1 MTREF
6 SVTGGGGVALHVRE
20 CGNPD
25 GAAIVFVHGWSQCDR
40 CWDRQLEGRLAAS
53 FRLVAFD
60 NRGHGMSDMPSDPAC
75 YTDGQLWADDLAA
88 VIDGAGLERPV
99 VVAWSYGGFI
109 VADYVR
115 AYGDGALGGIALAGS
130 AVRLKPPTFEDLGP
144 GLLEN
149 AQAMCLPDLGANI
162 AATRRFLRAC
172 TVDPL
177 DADLWES
184 ALCWNMVVPP
194 QIRGALIAREI
205 DADDVLAA
213 LSVPV
218 LVIHGLEDSIVL
230 PSMARHA
237 VERCRTAAA
246 SWYEGIGHMPFVE
259 AQERFDQDLA
269 RFVRRAHSGTAMSDP
284 PRVQA

>member
-1 MTREF
+1 MAREY
-6 SVTGGGGVALHVRE
+6 SVSGGGGVALHVRE

-40 CWDRQLEGRLAAS
+40 CWDRQLEGPLATS

-60 NRGHGMSDMPSDPAC
+60 IRGHGMSDKPSDPVSYAE
-75 YTDGQLWADDLAA
+75 GRLWADDLAA
-88 VIDGAGLERPV
+88 VINGAGLERPV

-115 AYGDGALGGIALAGS
+115 EHGDGALGGIVLAGG
-130 AVRLKPPTFEDLGP
+130 ALHLKPTTFADLGP

-172 TVDPL
+172 SADPL
-177 DADLWES
+177 DPDLWES
-184 ALCWNMVVPP
+184 ALCWNMVVPAE
-194 QIRGALIAREI
+194 IRGALIAREI
-205 DADDVLAA
+205 DSDDVLAA

-230 PSMARHA
+230 PSMARHV
-237 VERCRTAAA
+237 VERCPTAVA
-246 SWYEGIGHMPFVE
+246 SWYEGIGHMPFAE
-259 AQERFDQDLA
+259 AQERFDRELTAFVDRA
-269 RFVRRAHSGTAMSDP
+269 RASRSSSSVS
-284 PRVQA
+284 

>member
-1 MTREF
+1 
-6 SVTGGGGVALHVRE
+6 VTGGGGVALHVRE
-20 CGNPD
+20 FGKPD

-40 CWDRQLEGRLAAS
+40 CWDRQLEGQLAAS

-60 NRGHGMSDMPSDPAC
+60 IRGHGMSDKPSDPAC

-88 VIDGAGLERPV
+88 VINAGGLERPV

-109 VADYVR
+109 LADYVR
-115 AYGDGALGGIALAGS
+115 AYRDGALGGIVLAGS
-130 AVRLKPPTFEDLGP
+130 ALHLKPPAFADLGP

-177 DADLWES
+177 DADLWEA

-205 DADDVLAA
+205 DADDVLAT

-218 LVIHGLEDSIVL
+218 LVIHGAEDSIVL

-237 VERCRTAAA
+237 VERCPTAAA
-246 SWYEGIGHMPFVE
+246 SWYDGVGHMPFVE

-269 RFVRRAHSGTAMSDP
+269 AFARAGRPSTAMT
-284 PRVQA
+284 

>member
-1 MTREF
+1 MAREY
-6 SVTGGGGVALHVRE
+6 SVKGGGGVALHVRE
-20 CGNPD
+20 GGNPH
-25 GAAIVFVHGWSQCDR
+25 GAAIVFVHGWTQCDR
-40 CWDRQLEGRLAAS
+40 CWDRQLEGLLAAS
-53 FRLVAFD
+53 FRLVTFD
-60 NRGHGMSDMPSDPAC
+60 NRGHGMSDRPSDPAC
-75 YTDGQLWADDLAA
+75 YTDGQVWADDLAA

-115 AYGDGALGGIALAGS
+115 AYGDGALGGIALAGG
-130 AVRLKPPTFEDLGP
+130 AVTLKPPRFEDLGP

-194 QIRGALIAREI
+194 QIRGALIGREI
-205 DADDVLAA
+205 DADDVLSA

-230 PSMARHA
+230 PSMARRV
-237 VERCRTAAA
+237 VERCPTAVA
-246 SWYEGIGHMPFVE
+246 SWYEGVGHMPFVE
-259 AQERFDQDLA
+259 AQERFDEELMTFVDRA
-269 RFVRRAHSGTAMSDP
+269 RASSSSSAAT
-284 PRVQA
+284 

>member
-1 MTREF
+1 MAREY
-6 SVTGGGGVALHVRE
+6 SVSGGGGVALHVRE

-40 CWDRQLEGRLAAS
+40 CWDRQLEGPLATS

-60 NRGHGMSDMPSDPAC
+60 IRGHGMSDKPSDPVSYAE
-75 YTDGQLWADDLAA
+75 GRLWADDLAA
-88 VIDGAGLERPV
+88 VINGAGLERPV

-115 AYGDGALGGIALAGS
+115 EHGDGALGGIVLAGG
-130 AVRLKPPTFEDLGP
+130 ALHLKPTTFADLGP

-172 TVDPL
+172 TADPL
-177 DADLWES
+177 DPDLWES
-184 ALCWNMVVPP
+184 ALCWNMVVPAE
-194 QIRGALIAREI
+194 IRGALIAREI
-205 DADDVLAA
+205 DSDDVLAA

-230 PSMARHA
+230 PSMARYV
-237 VERCRTAAA
+237 VERCPTAVA
-246 SWYEGIGHMPFVE
+246 SWYEGIGHMPFAE
-259 AQERFDQDLA
+259 AQERFDRELTAFVDRA
-269 RFVRRAHSGTAMSDP
+269 RASRSSSSVS
-284 PRVQA
+284 

>member
-1 MTREF
+1 VTREY
-6 SVTGGGGVALHVRE
+6 SVTGGGGAALHVRE
-20 CGNPD
+20 SGKPD
-25 GAAIVFVHGWSQCDR
+25 GAVIVFVHGWSQCDR
-40 CWDRQLEGRLAAS
+40 CWDRQLEGQLAAS

-60 NRGHGMSDMPSDPAC
+60 IRGHGMSDRPSDPAC

-88 VIDGAGLERPV
+88 VINAGGLERPV

-109 VADYVR
+109 LADYVR
-115 AYGDGALGGIALAGS
+115 AYGDGALGGIVFAGS
-130 AVRLKPPTFEDLGP
+130 ALHLKPTTFEDLGP

-177 DADLWES
+177 DADLWEA

-205 DADDVLAA
+205 DADDVLAT

-218 LVIHGLEDSIVL
+218 LVVHGAEDSIVL
-230 PSMARHA
+230 PSMARH
-237 VERCRTAAA
+237 VLDRCPTAAS
-246 SWYEGIGHMPFVE
+246 SWYDSVGHMPFVE
-259 AQERFDQDLA
+259 AQERFDQELA
-269 RFVRRAHSGTAMSDP
+269 AFARASCPSTA
-284 PRVQA
+284 VT

>member
-1 MTREF
+1 MAREY
-6 SVTGGGGVALHVRE
+6 SVTGGGGISLHVRE
-20 CGNPD
+20 FGNPD

-40 CWDRQLEGRLAAS
+40 CWDRQLEGQLAAS

-60 NRGHGMSDMPSDPAC
+60 IRGHGMSDKPPDPAC
-75 YTDGQLWADDLAA
+75 YADGQLWADDLAA
-88 VIDGAGLERPV
+88 VISDGGLERPV

-115 AYGDGALGGIALAGS
+115 EHGDGALGGIVLAGG
-130 AVRLKPPTFEDLGP
+130 ALHLKPTTFEDLGP

-172 TVDPL
+172 TVNPL
-177 DADLWES
+177 DRDLWES
-184 ALCWNMVVPP
+184 TLCWNMVVPAE
-194 QIRGALIAREI
+194 IRGALIAREI
-205 DADDVLAA
+205 DADDVLAG

-230 PSMARHA
+230 PSMARHV
-237 VERCRTAAA
+237 VERCPTAVA
-246 SWYEGIGHMPFVE
+246 SWYDGIGHMPFAE
-259 AQERFDQDLA
+259 AQERFDQELLTFVDRA
-269 RFVRRAHSGTAMSDP
+269 RASRSSSAVS
-284 PRVQA
+284 

>member
-1 MTREF
+1 MTREY

-20 CGNPD
+20 FGKPD

-40 CWDRQLEGRLAAS
+40 CWDRQLEGQLAAS

-60 NRGHGMSDMPSDPAC
+60 IRGHGMSDRPCDPAC

-88 VIDGAGLERPV
+88 VINAGGLERPV

-109 VADYVR
+109 LADYVR
-115 AYGDGALGGIALAGS
+115 AYGDGALGGIVLAGS
-130 AVRLKPPTFEDLGP
+130 ALHLKPPAFADLGP

-177 DADLWES
+177 DADLWEA

-205 DADDVLAA
+205 DADDVLAT

-218 LVIHGLEDSIVL
+218 LVIHGAEDSIVL

-237 VERCRTAAA
+237 VERCPTAAA
-246 SWYEGIGHMPFVE
+246 SWYDGVGHMPFVE

-269 RFVRRAHSGTAMSDP
+269 AFARAGRPSTAMT
-284 PRVQA
+284 

>member
-1 MTREF
+1 
-6 SVTGGGGVALHVRE
+6 
-20 CGNPD
+20 
-25 GAAIVFVHGWSQCDR
+25 
-40 CWDRQLEGRLAAS
+40 
-53 FRLVAFD
+53 
-60 NRGHGMSDMPSDPAC
+60 
-75 YTDGQLWADDLAA
+75 
-88 VIDGAGLERPV
+88 
-99 VVAWSYGGFI
+99 
-109 VADYVR
+109 
-115 AYGDGALGGIALAGS
+115 
-130 AVRLKPPTFEDLGP
+130 
-144 GLLEN
+144 
-149 AQAMCLPDLGANI
+149 MCLPDLGANI

-237 VERCRTAAA
+237 VERCRDRGRLLVRGHRPHAIRRGPGAIRPGPGEVRPAGTLRHR
-246 SWYEGIGHMPFVE
+246 YE
-259 AQERFDQDLA
+259 
-269 RFVRRAHSGTAMSDP
+269 
-284 PRVQA
+284 

>member
-1 MTREF
+1 VTREY

-20 CGNPD
+20 SGNPD
-25 GAAIVFVHGWSQCDR
+25 GAAIVFVHGWCQCDR
-40 CWDRQLEGRLAAS
+40 CWDRQLEGQLAAS

-60 NRGHGMSDMPSDPAC
+60 IRGHGMSDKPPDPAA
-75 YTDGQLWADDLAA
+75 YTDGKLWANDLAA
-88 VIDGAGLERPV
+88 VISGAGLERPV
-99 VVAWSYGGFI
+99 IVAWSYGGFI

-115 AYGDGALGGIALAGS
+115 AHGDGDLGGIVLAGG
-130 AVRLKPPTFEDLGP
+130 AVHLKPPTFEDIGP

-162 AATRRFLRAC
+162 DATRRFLRAC

-177 DADLWES
+177 DSDLWES

-205 DADDVLAA
+205 DADEVLAG

-218 LVIHGLEDSIVL
+218 LAIHGTEDSIVL
-230 PSMARHA
+230 PSMARRVA
-237 VERCRTAAA
+237 ERCPTAAV
-246 SWYEGIGHMPFVE
+246 SWFEGVGHTPFVE
-259 AQERFDQDLA
+259 AQERFDQELA
-269 RFVRRAHSGTAMSDP
+269 AFVRATHSSTAM
-284 PRVQA
+284 A

>member
-1 MTREF
+1 MAREYR
-6 SVTGGGGVALHVRE
+6 VTGGGGAALHVRE

-40 CWDRQLEGRLAAS
+40 CWDRQLEGQLGAS
-53 FRLVAFD
+53 LRLVAFD
-60 NRGHGMSDMPSDPAC
+60 IRGHGMSDKPPDPAG
-75 YTDGQLWADDLAA
+75 YTDGRLWADDLAA
-88 VIDGAGLERPV
+88 VISGAGLERPV

-115 AYGDGALGGIALAGS
+115 EHGDGALGGIVLAGS
-130 AVRLKPPTFEDLGP
+130 ALHLKPTTFEDLGP

-172 TVDPL
+172 TVNPL
-177 DADLWES
+177 DPDLWES
-184 ALCWNMVVPP
+184 ALCWNMVVPA

-205 DADDVLAA
+205 DSDDVLAA

-230 PSMARHA
+230 PSMARHVVEHCPTA
-237 VERCRTAAA
+237 VA
-246 SWYEGIGHMPFVE
+246 SWYDGIGHMPFVE
-259 AQERFDQDLA
+259 AQERFDQELTAFVDRA
-269 RFVRRAHSGTAMSDP
+269 RTSRSSSAVS
-284 PRVQA
+284 

>member
-1 MTREF
+1 MAREY
-6 SVTGGGGVALHVRE
+6 SASGGGGVALHVRE

-40 CWDRQLEGRLAAS
+40 CWDRQLEGPLAAS

-60 NRGHGMSDMPSDPAC
+60 IRGHGMSDKPSDPVSYAE
-75 YTDGQLWADDLAA
+75 GRLWADDLAA
-88 VIDGAGLERPV
+88 VINGAGLDRPV

-115 AYGDGALGGIALAGS
+115 EHGDAALGGIVLAGG
-130 AVRLKPPTFEDLGP
+130 ALHLKPTTFADLGP

-172 TVDPL
+172 TADPL
-177 DADLWES
+177 DPDLWES

-194 QIRGALIAREI
+194 EIRGALIAREI
-205 DADDVLAA
+205 DSDDVLGA

-230 PSMARHA
+230 PSMARHVVEHCPTA
-237 VERCRTAAA
+237 VA
-246 SWYEGIGHMPFVE
+246 SWYDGIGHMPFVE
-259 AQERFDQDLA
+259 AQERFDQELMA
-269 RFVRRAHSGTAMSDP
+269 FVDRSRASHSGSAAS
-284 PRVQA
+284 